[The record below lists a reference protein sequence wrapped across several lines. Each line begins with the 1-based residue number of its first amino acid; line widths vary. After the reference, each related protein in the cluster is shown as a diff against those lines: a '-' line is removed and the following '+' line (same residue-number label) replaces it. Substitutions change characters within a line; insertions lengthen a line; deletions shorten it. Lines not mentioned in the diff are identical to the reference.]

1 MAEQMQGIKRR
12 IRSINSTERI
22 TNAMKLV
29 SAAKLRRAKAVYE
42 HSKLF
47 LDRIKA
53 SMDETFDNAASVPK
67 QFLVGSREIKTTCL
81 VIMTSS
87 TGLCGSF
94 NGNVIRYTEKL
105 IKEAHHD
112 AKLVT
117 IGSKGREH
125 FQRMN
130 YDILIEH
137 DGTAD
142 TVTFEET
149 QDIAGPLIE
158 KYLAGEIDE
167 IILVYT
173 SYINTLKQE
182 VTTRRILPIDM
193 NEIKADEKAEDAL
206 IDKAEGKG
214 FEEGEDKD
222 AGPQPLHSIEYE
234 PSAEEVFRYLVPKY
248 FQLHLYSAAIESATC
263 EHAARRQ
270 AMENANDNA
279 SDMLTMLQVKYNRA
293 RQSQITD
300 AIIEIVSGSEAQS

>member
-53 SMDETFDNAASVPK
+53 SMDETFDNAGSVPK

-105 IKEAHHD
+105 IEEAHHD

-125 FQRMN
+125 FQRMD

-149 QDIAGPLIE
+149 QDIAGPLIQ
-158 KYLAGEIDE
+158 KYLSGEIDE

-193 NEIKADEKAEDAL
+193 DEIKADEKAEDKI
-206 IDKAEGKG
+206 IDKAEGRNPESTG
-214 FEEGEDKD
+214 DQTSGQQF
-222 AGPQPLHSIEYE
+222 HSIEYE
-234 PSAEEVFRYLVPKY
+234 PSAEEVFGYLVPKY

-279 SDMLTMLQVKYNRA
+279 SDMLTMLQIKYNRA